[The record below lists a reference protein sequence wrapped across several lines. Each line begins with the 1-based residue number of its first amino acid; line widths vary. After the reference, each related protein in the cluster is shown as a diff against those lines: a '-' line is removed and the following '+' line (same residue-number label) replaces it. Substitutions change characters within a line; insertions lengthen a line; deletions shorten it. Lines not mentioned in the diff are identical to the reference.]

1 MSNPGPLNDAERED
15 LVAYLDGELAG
26 EARRDVEVR
35 LSLDPRWRA
44 EAEALKR
51 AWDLLDFLPRPE
63 PSPDFTQRT
72 LSRLEPIRKPA
83 KQPEPAPVRT
93 LKFQP
98 RWLGLAAGWAAA
110 VLVVGLGGYFLA
122 GGGSVRAP
130 GEAELTRDL
139 RIIENKRFYDAVEDM
154 DFLRAVDRSGLFG
167 EEAVGG

>member
-1 MSNPGPLNDAERED
+1 MSKPGPLSDAERED

-26 EARRDVEVR
+26 EAKRQMEVR

-51 AWDLLDFLPRPE
+51 TWDLLDFLPRPE

-72 LSRLEPIRKPA
+72 LSRLEPIRKPE
-83 KQPEPAPVRT
+83 KRPEPTPVEH
-93 LKFQP
+93 LKFRP
-98 RWLGLAAGWAAA
+98 RWAGLAASWAAV
-110 VLVVGLGGYFLA
+110 VLIAGLGGYYLA
-122 GGGSVRAP
+122 GGGASRLP

-139 RIIENKRFYDAVEDM
+139 RIIENKRYYDVVEDM
-154 DFLRAVDRSGLFG
+154 EFLRAVDRSGLFG